1 MHAPEATLKWQT
13 DGARARVDALPR
25 GTMGAGCAGL
35 PPSLGQLACDHRST
49 HAARVSYFERDVV
62 RRMIKQLGEIAGRI
76 ARLAAQR
83 KLDEALSV
91 VRQSEQELLGPL
103 SATLDAVDAN
113 TVRLLLGNDEKLE
126 VWIVLLTERAKL
138 LDAQSQ
144 QGTARSV
151 ASRAL
156 ELLQLLE
163 SQGARDSELLTA
175 AGQSARALVAK
186 APPRTG

>member
-1 MHAPEATLKWQT
+1 
-13 DGARARVDALPR
+13 
-25 GTMGAGCAGL
+25 
-35 PPSLGQLACDHRST
+35 
-49 HAARVSYFERDVV
+49 VSYFERDVV
-62 RRMIKQLGEIAGRI
+62 RRMIKQLGEIAARI
-76 ARLAAQR
+76 AGLAAQR

-103 SATLDAVDAN
+103 SGTLDAVDAR
-113 TVRLLLGNDEKLE
+113 TVRLLLGNDEKLA

-144 QGTARSV
+144 QETARSV

-163 SQGARDSELLTA
+163 SHGAHGSELLTA
-175 AGQSARALVAK
+175 AGQSARDLAAK
-186 APPRTG
+186 APARTG